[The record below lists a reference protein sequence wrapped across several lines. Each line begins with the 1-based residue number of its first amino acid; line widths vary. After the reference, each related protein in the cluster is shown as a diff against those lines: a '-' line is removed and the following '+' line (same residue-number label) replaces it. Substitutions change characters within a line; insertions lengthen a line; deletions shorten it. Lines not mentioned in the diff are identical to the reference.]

1 MTRSQNAE
9 WKDRDTHTQ
18 KRRRGHGVYWLC
30 VQHNSESPKHV
41 PAEMSLW
48 FLHGHW
54 WRLHTVKLGRL
65 ISIQTD
71 PPNSHREITLD
82 TCQSSLLPMPHA
94 NPHSPCK
101 AGLKG
106 EGREKRNSSDFRN
119 EKAVRPEPLTGQ
131 NRTCKRDDPQGF
143 TYVGHPGTGRRNAKP
158 SYRPSAPGWAATGA
172 SWTWCLKEKDSSS
185 SEWGQKNNT
194 HMK

>member
-1 MTRSQNAE
+1 MPSGRTGTHTHKNAE
-9 WKDRDTHTQ
+9 GVMVYIGYVCSATQ
-18 KRRRGHGVYWLC
+18 R
-30 VQHNSESPKHV
+30 V
-41 PAEMSLW
+41 PNMCQLKCLS
-48 FLHGHW
+48 GSC
-54 WRLHTVKLGRL
+54 TVTDGGSTLKLGGL

-106 EGREKRNSSDFRN
+106 EGRGKRNSSDFRN

-158 SYRPSAPGWAATGA
+158 SYRPSAPG
-172 SWTWCLKEKDSSS
+172 
-185 SEWGQKNNT
+185 
-194 HMK
+194 